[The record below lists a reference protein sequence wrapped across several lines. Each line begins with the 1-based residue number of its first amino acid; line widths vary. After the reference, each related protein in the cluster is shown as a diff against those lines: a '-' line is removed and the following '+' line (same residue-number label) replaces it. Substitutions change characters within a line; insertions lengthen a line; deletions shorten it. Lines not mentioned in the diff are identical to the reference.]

1 MTKFKK
7 SVQDL
12 TTAELTVK
20 ACGLVEEIAK
30 LRLELATGRL
40 QNKRKMFILR
50 KQLAIVKTYCENSKR

>member
-7 SVQDL
+7 RVRDL

-20 ACGLVEEIAK
+20 ASELVEEIAK

-40 QNKRKMFILR
+40 QNKRKVFILR
-50 KQLAIVKTYCENSKR
+50 KQLAIVKSYENSKR

>member
-12 TTAELTVK
+12 TTAELAVK
-20 ACGLVEEIAK
+20 ASELALEIAK

-40 QNKRKMFILR
+40 QNKRKNIYFAKTVSYYEIL
-50 KQLAIVKTYCENSKR
+50 L

>member
-12 TTAELTVK
+12 TTAELAVK
-20 ACGLVEEIAK
+20 ASGLVEEIAK

-50 KQLAIVKTYCENSKR
+50 KQLAIVKSYENSKR

>member
-12 TTAELTVK
+12 TTAELAVK
-20 ACGLVEEIAK
+20 ASELALEIAK

-40 QNKRKMFILR
+40 QNKRKIFILR
-50 KQLAIVKTYCENSKR
+50 KQLAIMKSYYENSKR